1 LHVFQKKIKKNLEAF
16 WHLIG
21 EADTNTEVD
30 AADDEYGEVLGSG
43 V

>member
-1 LHVFQKKIKKNLEAF
+1 
-16 WHLIG
+16 
-21 EADTNTEVD
+21 VD